1 MAKSTKTNQNNNR
14 PLSQKLL
21 KILFPKE
28 DKRKVRKLVQS
39 HGFDMFIMA
48 VILADAI
55 VLGLLSSP
63 IVAAH
68 LEQELFILDRLF
80 MGIFI
85 VEMILKLYALGR
97 GFFKSGWNVFD
108 LVIVAVSS
116 VPFASSFIV
125 LRTLRLFRLFKFVHR
140 WPMLATII
148 DTFLALVPAI
158 LGLGVVFVILY
169 YAFAIIAVNLYGN
182 ILIEFATLKSS
193 LLMTLETFRINGW
206 MTPAAL
212 RVMNIFPHAWMF
224 FGAQSLVAS
233 LLAVSFVATAVAE
246 TVKRLAKKSA

>member
-1 MAKSTKTNQNNNR
+1 MVQSTKANTNIKSA
-14 PLSQKLL
+14 LSQKLHQ
-21 KILFPKE
+21 ILFPKE

-63 IVAAH
+63 VVAVH
-68 LEQELFILDRLF
+68 LEQELFVLDRLF

-148 DTFLALVPAI
+148 DTFLALVPLIVGWGA
-158 LGLGVVFVILY
+158 VFAILY
-169 YAFAIIAVNLYGN
+169 YAFAIIAINLYGN
-182 ILIEFATLKSS
+182 ILVEFATLQSS

-212 RVMNIFPHAWMF
+212 RVMNIFPHAWLF
-224 FGAQSLVAS
+224 FGVQSLVSS

-246 TVKRLAKKSA
+246 TIKRLHKKTA

>member
-1 MAKSTKTNQNNNR
+1 MVQSTKANTNIKSA
-14 PLSQKLL
+14 LSQKLHQ
-21 KILFPKE
+21 ILFPKE

-39 HGFDMFIMA
+39 HGFDMFIMLL
-48 VILADAI
+48 IIADAI

-63 IVAAH
+63 VVAVH
-68 LEQELFILDRLF
+68 LEQELFVLDRLF

-148 DTFLALVPAI
+148 DTFLALVPLIVGWGA
-158 LGLGVVFVILY
+158 VFAILY
-169 YAFAIIAVNLYGN
+169 YAFAIIAINLYGN
-182 ILIEFATLKSS
+182 ILVEFATLQSS

-212 RVMNIFPHAWMF
+212 RVMNIFPHAWLF
-224 FGAQSLVAS
+224 FGVQSLVSS

-246 TVKRLAKKSA
+246 TIKRLHKKTA

>member
-1 MAKSTKTNQNNNR
+1 MIKAKDIIAAKAKKAKKDFAKQ
-14 PLSQKLL
+14 
-21 KILFPKE
+21 LFYK
-28 DKRKVRKLVQS
+28 DDRRRLVKLVTGFS
-39 HGFDMFIMA
+39 FDMFIMG

-55 VLGLLSSP
+55 VLGLMTSDTM
-63 IVAAH
+63 IFYFDNG
-68 LEQELFILDRLF
+68 LFLLDRLF

-182 ILIEFATLKSS
+182 ILIEFATLQSS

>member
-1 MAKSTKTNQNNNR
+1 MVQSTKANTNIKSA
-14 PLSQKLL
+14 LSQKLHQ
-21 KILFPKE
+21 ILFPKE

-39 HGFDMFIMA
+39 HGFDMFIMLL
-48 VILADAI
+48 IIADAI

-63 IVAAH
+63 VVAVH
-68 LEQELFILDRLF
+68 LEQELFVLDRLF

-148 DTFLALVPAI
+148 DTFLALVPLIVGWGA
-158 LGLGVVFVILY
+158 VFAILY
-169 YAFAIIAVNLYGN
+169 YAFAIIAVNLYC
-182 ILIEFATLKSS
+182 
-193 LLMTLETFRINGW
+193 
-206 MTPAAL
+206 
-212 RVMNIFPHAWMF
+212 NIFI
-224 FGAQSLVAS
+224 
-233 LLAVSFVATAVAE
+233 
-246 TVKRLAKKSA
+246 

>member
-1 MAKSTKTNQNNNR
+1 MLLVEKVKTNLKKDKR
-14 PLSQKLL
+14 RLKKLVTGTNFDMMIMSL
-21 KILFPKE
+21 ILFN
-28 DKRKVRKLVQS
+28 
-39 HGFDMFIMA
+39 A
-48 VILADAI
+48 VIL
-55 VLGLLSSP
+55 GLLTSEKLGVYSQ
-63 IVAAH
+63 
-68 LEQELFILDRLF
+68 LLFLLDRLCLA
-80 MGIFI
+80 IFI
-85 VEMILKLYALGR
+85 AEMFMKIFAFGKD
-97 GFFKSGWNVFD
+97 FFKSGWNVFD

-182 ILIEFATLKSS
+182 ILIEFATLQSS

-233 LLAVSFVATAVAE
+233 LLAVSFVATAVAK

>member
-1 MAKSTKTNQNNNR
+1 MVQSTKANTNIKSA
-14 PLSQKLL
+14 LSQKLHQ
-21 KILFPKE
+21 ILFPKE

-39 HGFDMFIMA
+39 HGFDMFIMLL
-48 VILADAI
+48 IIADAI

-63 IVAAH
+63 VVAVH
-68 LEQELFILDRLF
+68 LEQELFVLDRLF

-148 DTFLALVPAI
+148 DTFLALVPLIVGWGA
-158 LGLGVVFVILY
+158 VFAILY

-212 RVMNIFPHAWMF
+212 RVMNIFPHAWLF
-224 FGAQSLVAS
+224 FGVQSLVSS

-246 TVKRLAKKSA
+246 TIKRLHKKTA

>member
-1 MAKSTKTNQNNNR
+1 MVQSTKANTNIKSA
-14 PLSQKLL
+14 LSQKLHQ
-21 KILFPKE
+21 ILFPKE
-28 DKRKVRKLVQS
+28 DKRKVRKLVQC
-39 HGFDMFIMA
+39 HGFDMFIMLL
-48 VILADAI
+48 IIADAI

-63 IVAAH
+63 VVAVH
-68 LEQELFILDRLF
+68 LEQELFVLDRLF

-148 DTFLALVPAI
+148 DTFLALVPLIVGWGA
-158 LGLGVVFVILY
+158 VFAILY

-212 RVMNIFPHAWMF
+212 RVMNIFPHAWLF
-224 FGAQSLVAS
+224 FGVQSLVSS

-246 TVKRLAKKSA
+246 TIKRLHKKTA

>member
-1 MAKSTKTNQNNNR
+1 MVQSTKANTNIKSA
-14 PLSQKLL
+14 LSQKLHQ
-21 KILFPKE
+21 ILFPKE

-39 HGFDMFIMA
+39 HGFDMFIMLL
-48 VILADAI
+48 IIADAI

-63 IVAAH
+63 VVAVH

-148 DTFLALVPAI
+148 DTFLALVPLIVGWGA
-158 LGLGVVFVILY
+158 VFAILY
-169 YAFAIIAVNLYGN
+169 YAFAIIAINLYGN
-182 ILIEFATLKSS
+182 ILVEFATLQSS

-212 RVMNIFPHAWMF
+212 RVMNIFPHAWLF
-224 FGAQSLVAS
+224 FGVQSLVSS

-246 TVKRLAKKSA
+246 TIKRLHKKTA